1 MGQLAQRAQAI
12 APAQNKSIQFVDDAG
27 NAIVVTQQDVMQFIC
42 DKATPQEV
50 VFFMEMCRAQRLNPF
65 LREAFLVKYGN
76 GPASM
81 ITAEVVFERRANGH
95 PDYRGMECGVVYTD
109 RNGEIGKRAGTAT
122 YKALGE
128 TLIGGWAT
136 VYRDDRVDAY
146 AEVSVD
152 EYNKGQSVWK
162 QMPGVMIVKCA
173 KGVALRQAFP
183 TDFQGM
189 YLQEE
194 VGVAPTIEE
203 AHAEV
208 VEERPS
214 GRPTEEE
221 GAELREMTDRCAALG
236 YDPSATAR
244 RLFECWKD
252 GGIEEAR
259 AAAAEMMDAADAVA
273 DVTEA

>member
-65 LREAFLVKYGN
+65 LREAFLVKYGSS
-76 GPASM
+76 PASM
-81 ITAEVVFERRANGH
+81 ITAEVVFERRANAH
-95 PDYRGMECGVVYTD
+95 PEYRGMECGVVFLD
-109 RNGEIGKRAGTAT
+109 GNGEIRKRTGTAT
-122 YKALGE
+122 YKVAGE
-128 TLIGGWAT
+128 KLIGGWAC
-136 VYRDDRVDAY
+136 VHRDDRVDTY
-146 AEVSVD
+146 AEVTLD

-162 QMPGVMIVKCA
+162 QMPGVMIAKCA

-183 TDFQGM
+183 ADFQGM

-194 VGVAPTIEE
+194 MGVAPTVEE

-208 VEERPS
+208 VEDRPS
-214 GRPTEEE
+214 GRPTEDE
-221 GAELREMTDRCAALG
+221 GNEMRAMADTLAGVG
-236 YDPSATAR
+236 YDPQQAAMR
-244 RLFECWKD
+244 IYEAFKG
-252 GGIEEAR
+252 GGIEAAR
-259 AAAAEMMDAADAVA
+259 AAAEEMAEA
-273 DVTEA
+273 VTEVE